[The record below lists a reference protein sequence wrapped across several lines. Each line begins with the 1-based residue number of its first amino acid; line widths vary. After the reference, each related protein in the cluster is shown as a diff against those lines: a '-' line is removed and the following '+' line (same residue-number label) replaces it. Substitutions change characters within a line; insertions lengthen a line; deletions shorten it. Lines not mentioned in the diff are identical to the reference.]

1 VGHFSD
7 IDLEGSNLTLAADA
21 LLLTESDAATRH
33 APALDPNLPSD
44 RSTTDAGWWRGS
56 LKTHRRLA

>member
-21 LLLTESDAATRH
+21 LLLTESDVATRN
-33 APALDPNLPSD
+33 APALDSNLPSD
-44 RSTTDAGWWRGS
+44 RSATETGRWCGS
-56 LKTHRRLA
+56 LKTPRSLA